1 MAYLSFYIVFP
12 RKMKGDFVIQQIVE
26 SVLNNWKPLRKI
38 IQLDLGKAGLDG
50 KSGIIENMEF
60 RRLIVLLKGFRN
72 YFGAR
77 GEKGEL
83 SW

>member
-1 MAYLSFYIVFP
+1 M
-12 RKMKGDFVIQQIVE
+12 IQQIVE
-26 SVLNNWKPLRKI
+26 SVLKKWKPLRKI
-38 IQLDLGKAGLDG
+38 IQPDLGKAGLDG
-50 KSGIIENMEF
+50 KSGKIENMEF
-60 RRLIVLLKGFRN
+60 RRLLVLLKGFRN